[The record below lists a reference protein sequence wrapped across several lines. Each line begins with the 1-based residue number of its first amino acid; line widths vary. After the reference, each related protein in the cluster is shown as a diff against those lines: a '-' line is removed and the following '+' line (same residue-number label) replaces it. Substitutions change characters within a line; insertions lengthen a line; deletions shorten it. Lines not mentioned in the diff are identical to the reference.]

1 MLSKNKKQTIQYTIA
16 LVTAIVGLWLVVQL
30 QPLINALIVSGL
42 LAYILHPLVNLFTR
56 KTNISH
62 NLAVIFTYLLFLVLI
77 GAIPA
82 ILTPIILSQTRD
94 FVPDFELLGEQI
106 TSLTNTPLMIG
117 GFTVPIDTAL
127 SDLTSSITQTF
138 ASLASNLGAVLA
150 GISTNFLWV
159 LVVLVSVF
167 YLLRD
172 SHKLFDW
179 IISFVPAKYHESTHN
194 ILHDI
199 DQIWGSFLRGQLL
212 LMLIVGVLSWLGA
225 LAVGLPGALM
235 IGLLAGILDIIPSLG
250 PTLAAIIAAIVAL
263 FEGSTYLPISNV
275 FFMVIIVVIFL
286 VVQQIE
292 NIWIRPALMGKRL
305 RLHPAIVFVSVLGSL
320 ALFGILVTLI
330 IIPVL
335 STLGILLR
343 HLQSNI
349 QKANNTRPISDKS
362 EDEELL
368 SKAQ

>member
-1 MLSKNKKQTIQYTIA
+1 MLSQNKKQTIQYA
-16 LVTAIVGLWLVVQL
+16 LAFVTAIISLWMVVQL
-30 QPLINALIVSGL
+30 QPLINALIISGL
-42 LAYILHPLVNLFTR
+42 LAYILHPLVNLLTR
-56 KTNISH
+56 RTKIKH
-62 NLAVIFTYLLFLVLI
+62 NLAVILTYLFFLLLI

-117 GFTVPIDTAL
+117 SFSVPLDTAL
-127 SDLTSSITQTF
+127 GDLTSSITQTF
-138 ASLASNLGAVLA
+138 ASLASNLGSVLA

-172 SHKLFDW
+172 SQKLLDW
-179 IISFVPAKYHESTHN
+179 IVSFIPTKYHNTTHY
-194 ILHDI
+194 ILHEI

-212 LMLIVGVLSWLGA
+212 LMIIVGFLSWLGA

-250 PTLAAIIAAIVAL
+250 PTLAAVIAAIVAL

-275 FFMVIIVVIFL
+275 FFMVIIIVIFL

-305 RLHPAIVFVSVLGSL
+305 RLHPAVVFVSVLGSL

-330 IIPVL
+330 IVPVL

-343 HLQSNI
+343 YLQNI
-349 QKANNTRPISDKS
+349 IQNANKLSADSIDDKK
-362 EDEELL
+362 L
-368 SKAQ
+368 S

>member
-1 MLSKNKKQTIQYTIA
+1 MLSQNKKQTIQYALAIIIA
-16 LVTAIVGLWLVVQL
+16 IAGLWLLVQL
-30 QPLINALIVSGL
+30 QPLINALIISGL
-42 LAYILHPLVNLFTR
+42 LAYILHPLVNLLTR

-62 NLAVIFTYLLFLVLI
+62 SLAVIFTYLLFLVLI

-94 FVPDFELLGEQI
+94 FVPDFKQLGEQI
-106 TSLTNTPLMIG
+106 TSFTKTPLMIG
-117 GFTVPIDTAL
+117 SFVIPVDNAL

-150 GISTNFLWV
+150 GVSTNFLWV

-167 YLLRD
+167 YMLRD
-172 SHKLFDW
+172 SHKLLNW
-179 IISFVPAKYHESTHN
+179 IITFIPQKYHGHTHHF
-194 ILHDI
+194 LSEI

-212 LMLIVGVLSWLGA
+212 LMLFVGILSWLGA
-225 LAVGLPGALM
+225 LAVGLPGALI
-235 IGLLAGILDIIPSLG
+235 IGLLAGVLDIIPSLG
-250 PTLAAIIAAIVAL
+250 PALAAIVAAIVAL

-275 FFMVIIVVIFL
+275 FFTVIIIIIFL

-305 RLHPAIVFVSVLGSL
+305 RLHPAVVFVSVLGSL

-343 HLQSNI
+343 YI
-349 QKANNTRPISDKS
+349 QGTIKNADNLPAIPTD
-362 EDEELL
+362 DE
-368 SKAQ
+368 